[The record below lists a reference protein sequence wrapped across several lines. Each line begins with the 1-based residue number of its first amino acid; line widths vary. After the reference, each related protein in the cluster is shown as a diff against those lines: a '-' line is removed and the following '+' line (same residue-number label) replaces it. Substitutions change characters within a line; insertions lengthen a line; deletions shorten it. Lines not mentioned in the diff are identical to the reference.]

1 VPLQITRRRR
11 RRTTTTTTT
20 INHTVCIRIK
30 ITHYIYMQGQKM
42 LTKLIADSRNQNRR
56 LF

>member
-11 RRTTTTTTT
+11 RTTTTTT

-30 ITHYIYMQGQKM
+30 ITHYVYMPGKKM
-42 LTKLIADSRNQNRR
+42 LTELIANSRNQIRR
-56 LF
+56 LS